1 MSVSIIQTTPFD
13 DQKPG
18 TSGLRKQVTVFSK
31 PSYLAN
37 FVQSI
42 FDAVP
47 SLAGQALVL
56 GGDGRYFSR
65 AAIDII
71 LRIAAGNGVKRVILG
86 VDGLLATP
94 AASHLIRTRG
104 AAGGILLTASHNPG
118 GPDGDFGVKFN
129 SADGGSAPG
138 DVMSAIFERTKNLDN
153 FRWCETEL
161 PAGFLGQ
168 IGTRQ
173 YGEMDIE
180 TVDSVSTYADLQEG
194 LFDFSAIREWL
205 KDHSMM
211 FDAMHGATGPYA
223 VEIFEKRLG
232 VDAANLLRCDPREDF
247 GGLSPDPNLVHAKA
261 LYDIMMGADAP
272 DFAAASDGDGDRN
285 LIIGRNCYV
294 SPSDSLAVLA
304 ANANHIPAFKEGLKG
319 AARSMPTSSALDR
332 VAKAQSLPCFETPT
346 GWKYFSELLEANR
359 ISICGEE
366 SAGTGADHIREKD
379 GPWAVLFWLNILAKR
394 KISVVELMKDHFATY
409 GRTFH
414 RRHDFEGLDSQKAT
428 SLMADLEDKLP
439 QLIGADGVLSADNF
453 AYKSPVSGNVTSG
466 QGIRII
472 MKDGSRM
479 IFRLSGTGTSGATLR
494 VYLEHYTENPDLF
507 DADPDDVLSALSK
520 LADRLA
526 EISAR
531 TGRTEPDVIT

>member
-1 MSVSIIQTTPFD
+1 MIVETIKTAPFD

-18 TSGLRKQVTVFSK
+18 TSGLRKQVKVFSK
-31 PSYLAN
+31 PNYLNN
-37 FVQSI
+37 FIQSI

-47 SLAGQALVL
+47 GLSQHSLVL

-65 AAIDII
+65 EAIDII
-71 LRIAAGNGVKRVILG
+71 LRIAAGNGVARVILG
-86 VDGLLATP
+86 TGGLLATP
-94 AASHLIRTRG
+94 AASHLIRTRR

-138 DVMSAIFERTKNLDN
+138 NVMSAIYDRTKTLDR
-153 FRWCETEL
+153 FKWCSAVL
-161 PAGFLGQ
+161 PEGILEQ
-168 IGTRQ
+168 VGTWQ
-173 YGEMDIE
+173 FGDMEIE
-180 TVDSVSTYADLQEG
+180 TVDSISTYADLQEG
-194 LFDFSAIREWL
+194 LFDFSAIRDWL

-223 VEIFEKRLG
+223 VEIFGRRLG
-232 VDAANLLRCDPREDF
+232 VDVKNLMRCDPRVDF
-247 GGLSPDPNLVHAKA
+247 GGLSPDPNLVHARE
-261 LYDIMMGADAP
+261 LYDVMMGTDAP

-285 LIIGRNCYV
+285 LIIGRHCYV

-304 ANANHIPAFKEGLKG
+304 ANADHVPAFADGLKG

-332 VAKAQSLPCFETPT
+332 VAEAKSLPCFETPT
-346 GWKYFSELLEANR
+346 GWKYFSELLEADR

-379 GPWAVLFWLNILAKR
+379 GSWAVLFWLNILAKR
-394 KISVVELMKDHFATY
+394 KIGVADIMKDHFATY

-414 RRHDFEGLDSQKAT
+414 RRHDFEGLDSQKAAD
-428 SLMADLEDKLP
+428 LMADLEAKLS
-439 QLIGADGVLSADNF
+439 QLIGTDGIISADNF
-453 AYKSPVSGNVTSG
+453 AYESPITGDVTSG

-472 MKDGSRM
+472 TEDGSRM

-494 VYLEHYTENPDLF
+494 LYLERYTNNAALF
-507 DADPDDVLSALSK
+507 ETDPDEALASLSN
-520 LADRLA
+520 LADRIA
-526 EISAR
+526 EISVR
-531 TGRTEPDVIT
+531 TGRYQPDVIT

>member
-1 MSVSIIQTTPFD
+1 MIVDTIKTTPFD

-18 TSGLRKQVTVFSK
+18 TSGLRKQVRVFSK
-31 PSYLAN
+31 PNYLNN
-37 FVQSI
+37 FVQAI

-47 SLAGQALVL
+47 SLSGHSLVL

-65 AAIDII
+65 EAIDII
-71 LRIAAGNGVKRVILG
+71 LRIAAGNGVAHVILG
-86 VDGLLATP
+86 TGGLLATP

-138 DVMSAIFERTKNLDN
+138 SVMSAIYDQTKVLNSFKWCTAKMPEGVLDQVGT
-153 FRWCETEL
+153 WQ
-161 PAGFLGQ
+161 LGDM
-168 IGTRQ
+168 
-173 YGEMDIE
+173 EIE
-180 TVDSVSTYADLQEG
+180 TVDSISSYADLQES
-194 LFDFSAIREWL
+194 LFDFPAIRDWL

-211 FDAMHGATGPYA
+211 FDAMHGVTGPYA
-223 VEIFEKRLG
+223 VEIFRHRLG

-247 GGLSPDPNLVHAKA
+247 GGLSPDPNLVHARE
-261 LYDIMMGADAP
+261 LYDIMMGSDAP

-285 LIIGRNCYV
+285 LIIGWHCYV

-304 ANANHIPAFKEGLKG
+304 ANAHHIPAFKSGLKG

-332 VAKAQSLPCFETPT
+332 VAEAKSLPCFETPT
-346 GWKYFSELLEANR
+346 GWKYFSELLEADR

-394 KISVVELMKDHFATY
+394 KMSVVDIMTDHFAAY

-414 RRHDFEGLDSQKAT
+414 RRHDFEGVDAQKA
-428 SLMADLEDKLP
+428 ADLMSDLEGKLP
-439 QLIGADGVLSADNF
+439 QLIGTDGIISADNF
-453 AYKSPVSGNVTSG
+453 AYESPVNGGVTSG
-466 QGIRII
+466 QGIRILTE
-472 MKDGSRM
+472 DGSRM

-494 VYLEHYTENPDLF
+494 LYLEQYTKDAAQF
-507 DADPDDVLSALSK
+507 QADPDEALASLSK
-520 LADRLA
+520 LADRIA
-526 EISAR
+526 EISLR
-531 TGRTEPDVIT
+531 TGRDRPDVIT